1 MKVSLKA
8 VSIPYVELRLIEQIN
23 QFFGF
28 IAQKLELL
36 TEKSIYFGYISNP
49 CYHCKARIQAIDN
62 QFVRLRIQF
71 SFLCAVQQP
80 LLTRGYR

>member
-28 IAQKLELL
+28 ITEKLELL
-36 TEKSIYFGYISNP
+36 PEIS
-49 CYHCKARIQAIDN
+49 
-62 QFVRLRIQF
+62 V
-71 SFLCAVQQP
+71 
-80 LLTRGYR
+80 